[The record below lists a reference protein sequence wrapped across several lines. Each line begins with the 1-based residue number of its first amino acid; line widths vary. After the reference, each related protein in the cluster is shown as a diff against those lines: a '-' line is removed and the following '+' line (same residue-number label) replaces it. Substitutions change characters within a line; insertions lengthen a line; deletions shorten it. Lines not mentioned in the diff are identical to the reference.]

1 MGLVNSTSSQWVRS
15 MSKEFWAGHS
25 IKQTPVQGK
34 QKADS
39 LVKVLRAGR
48 VDVSEM
54 STEQLHG
61 HMTRE
66 AELVRGIRQAR
77 GLPEVMGTR
86 PPEIKL
92 TDVATPADNT
102 RVVKRA
108 PRP

>member
-1 MGLVNSTSSQWVRS
+1 
-15 MSKEFWAGHS
+15 MSKEFWGPHS
-25 IKQTPVQGK
+25 IKQTPAVSK

-48 VDVSEM
+48 VDVSGM

-66 AELVRGIRQAR
+66 AELVRGIRRAK

-86 PPEIKL
+86 LPEPVKL
-92 TDVATPADNT
+92 ADVATPVDNT
-102 RVVKRA
+102 RVAKRA